1 LPSPVA
7 GATEEERGGGRVAS
21 LIVTDIHN
29 IPNYEGGISIEKKDR
44 SAQME
49 FSSVAGLN
57 NVVI

>member
-1 LPSPVA
+1 VA

-29 IPNYEGGISIEKKDR
+29 IPNYEGGISIEKKDG